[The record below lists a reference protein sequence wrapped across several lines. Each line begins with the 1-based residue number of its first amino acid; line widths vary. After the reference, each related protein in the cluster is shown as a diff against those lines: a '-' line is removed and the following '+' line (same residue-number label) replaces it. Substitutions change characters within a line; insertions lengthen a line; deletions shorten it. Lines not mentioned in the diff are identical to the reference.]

1 MSSRFAAHIRHRLI
15 SRSFDTIATFPA
27 PIFAEVI
34 TEKKDQAL
42 IAIALDS
49 MKKTGYKFFD
59 GYLTLAFVFVF
70 EINVNF
76 VNDLLAKIPRLI
88 PPPPHC

>member
-15 SRSFDTIATFPA
+15 SRSFDTIATTFPA

-34 TEKKDQAL
+34 IEKKDQAL
-42 IAIALDS
+42 IAIALDL

-70 EINVNF
+70 ER
-76 VNDLLAKIPRLI
+76 DLS
-88 PPPPHC
+88 CC